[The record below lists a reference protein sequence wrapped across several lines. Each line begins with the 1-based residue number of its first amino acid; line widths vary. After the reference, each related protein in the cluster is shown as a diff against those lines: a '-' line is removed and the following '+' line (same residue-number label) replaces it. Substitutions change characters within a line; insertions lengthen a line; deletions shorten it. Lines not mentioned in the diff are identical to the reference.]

1 MKRKLLSV
9 LLFSFIF
16 LPNLFS
22 QTVKYGGVLR
32 IKSFATYF
40 PVVLD
45 PTHPLALR
53 FISEQLFDNLIRLD
67 KNLNIIPCLAD
78 YWTISEDGKVY
89 TFYLRK
95 GVKFHHGKEFTSD
108 DVIFSFKR
116 LVSKKP
122 VSTYHRFFISKLK
135 GALEYL
141 SGETKEISGL
151 RAKGKYIVEI
161 EWKVPFIS
169 ALYMFSMPEWK
180 ILPKDLLLNQG
191 EDFFDKPSGTGP
203 FQFDYWIRDT
213 RLNIVGIRLKRNEN
227 YFLGKPYLE
236 AVEFCPFFTLDN
248 FLNKEIDIIPV
259 LSEKVLKGNYP
270 IIGIDRL
277 SITYLGFSCKRP
289 PFNDKEVRR
298 AISRIL
304 NKKELISPFNKVHTI
319 PKPTNNYIPP
329 QLPGFLPK
337 SDEEMH
343 NVDEIKKELESLNI
357 ENYTINVFIEKKER
371 KLVRKISRIL
381 KNQLEFLNVKLKF
394 KFYKSKTDVIKSKEP
409 YLIFVHY
416 NMSFPDP
423 ENIVVPL
430 FSSQSN
436 LNLFE
441 FENKEFDNLVRKAET
456 EKSWTR
462 RIQIY
467 KKIESLL
474 EEEAPAIP
482 LYYSQERI
490 AFQDYVMGI
499 DISPLGFGT
508 LNVRKVWLNK

>member
-1 MKRKLLSV
+1 
-9 LLFSFIF
+9 
-16 LPNLFS
+16 
-22 QTVKYGGVLR
+22 
-32 IKSFATYF
+32 
-40 PVVLD
+40 
-45 PTHPLALR
+45 
-53 FISEQLFDNLIRLD
+53 
-67 KNLNIIPCLAD
+67 
-78 YWTISEDGKVY
+78 
-89 TFYLRK
+89 
-95 GVKFHHGKEFTSD
+95 
-108 DVIFSFKR
+108 
-116 LVSKKP
+116 
-122 VSTYHRFFISKLK
+122 
-135 GALEYL
+135 
-141 SGETKEISGL
+141 
-151 RAKGKYIVEI
+151 
-161 EWKVPFIS
+161 
-169 ALYMFSMPEWK
+169 MF
-180 ILPKDLLLNQG
+180 
-191 EDFFDKPSGTGP
+191 
-203 FQFDYWIRDT
+203 
-213 RLNIVGIRLKRNEN
+213 
-227 YFLGKPYLE
+227 
-236 AVEFCPFFTLDN
+236 
-248 FLNKEIDIIPV
+248 
-259 LSEKVLKGNYP
+259 
-270 IIGIDRL
+270 
-277 SITYLGFSCKRP
+277 
-289 PFNDKEVRR
+289 
-298 AISRIL
+298 
-304 NKKELISPFNKVHTI
+304 
-319 PKPTNNYIPP
+319 
-329 QLPGFLPK
+329 
-337 SDEEMH
+337 
-343 NVDEIKKELESLNI
+343 KKELESLNI